1 MLVIR
6 FSRGGAKKRPH
17 YHIVVADRRASRDGK
32 FIERLGF
39 CNPVARSGAEGFR
52 LDMPRFDHWLA
63 RGAKP
68 SDAVRRVAK
77 NVRRAAA
84 ARA

>member
-17 YHIVVADRRASRDGK
+17 YNIVVADRRASRDGK

-39 CNPVARSGAEGFR
+39 CNPLASGNAEKLPFGYPP
-52 LDMPRFDHWLA
+52 L
-63 RGAKP
+63 
-68 SDAVRRVAK
+68 
-77 NVRRAAA
+77 
-84 ARA
+84 

>member
-17 YHIVVADRRASRDGK
+17 YNIVVADRRASRDGK

-39 CNPVARSGAEGFR
+39 CNPLASGNAENFR
-52 LDMPRFDHWLA
+52 LDIPRFDHWLA

-68 SDAVRRVAK
+68 SDAVRRVVR

>member
-17 YHIVVADRRASRDGK
+17 YHIVVADKRSSRDGK

-39 CNPVARSGAEGFR
+39 CNPLSGGEGFR

-68 SDAVRRVAK
+68 SDAVRRVAR